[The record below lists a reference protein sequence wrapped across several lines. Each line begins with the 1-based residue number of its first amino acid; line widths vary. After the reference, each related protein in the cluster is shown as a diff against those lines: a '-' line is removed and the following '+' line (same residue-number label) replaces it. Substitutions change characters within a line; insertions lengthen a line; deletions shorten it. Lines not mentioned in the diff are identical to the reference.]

1 MVKNPP
7 ASAGDAGDVA
17 SIPGRGKI
25 PWRRTSQGSGS
36 GNPLQHSCLGNP
48 SRTRL
53 SNSTTITVAGVRSV
67 RINPFGQEA
76 RSLVKQDF
84 EPLTRV
90 PEYMTGS

>member
-1 MVKNPP
+1 MAKNPP
-7 ASAGDAGDVA
+7 ASAGGAGAAA
-17 SIPGRGKI
+17 SIPGRGRI
-25 PWRRTSQGSGS
+25 PWRRASQGSGS
-36 GNPLQHSCLGNP
+36 GSPLQHSCLGNP

-53 SNSTTITVAGVRSV
+53 SNSTTITIAGVRSV